1 MVAVGTPTQAVMPL
15 RKIVFAVS
23 IGLIAAAGE
32 AGDHITWLHPEFP
45 PSYIGSGEFAG
56 QGYLDRQ
63 LAVLQTMLPGFT
75 QSVVTAPLARIW
87 HELPR
92 ADGFCFLGAS
102 VTEER
107 LKLGIFSKRGIYT
120 PIIQLAVRSEKA
132 ARLRPYLDA
141 EGEVDLDKLKFAR
154 DLEGA
159 YTDTAT
165 YGAVIDNF
173 IHAPDRI
180 VALTKVVE
188 IHHPFTLLQ
197 KGRTDFIFIWP
208 EQLTYLKRST
218 HSDLATTSYRVSG
231 TSDAQPYYVACSK
244 GAVGQKVIARINAIL
259 ADPAA
264 WHEFVAPLESWFPPV
279 DFERA
284 DQATE

>member
-1 MVAVGTPTQAVMPL
+1 MLL
-15 RKIVFAVS
+15 RKILFAVS
-23 IGLIAAAGE
+23 LGMISAAVE

-45 PSYIGSGEFAG
+45 PSYIGAGEFAG

-102 VTEER
+102 ITDER
-107 LKLGIFSKRGIYT
+107 LKLGIFSKKGINT
-120 PIIQLAVRSEKA
+120 PIIQLAVRSEEA
-132 ARLRPYLDA
+132 ERLRLYLNGD
-141 EGEVDLDKLKFAR
+141 GEVELDRLKSAP

-165 YGAVIDNF
+165 YGPAIDAF
-173 IHAPDRI
+173 IHAPDRA
-180 VALTKVVE
+180 VTLTKVVE
-188 IHHPFTLLQ
+188 MRHPLTLLE
-197 KGRTDFIFIWP
+197 KGRADFIFVWP
-208 EQLTYLKRST
+208 EQLTYFKRST
-218 HSDLATTSYRVSG
+218 HSDFATTSYRVSG

-244 GAVGQKVIARINAIL
+244 GAVGQKVITRIDAVL
-259 ADPAA
+259 AEPAA
-264 WHEFVAPLESWFPPV
+264 WHAFVAPLKTWFPPV
-279 DFERA
+279 DFDRA
-284 DQATE
+284 DLATE

>member
-1 MVAVGTPTQAVMPL
+1 MLL
-15 RKIVFAVS
+15 RKILFAVS
-23 IGLIAAAGE
+23 LGMISAAVE

-102 VTEER
+102 ITDER
-107 LKLGIFSKRGIYT
+107 LKLGIFSKKGIYT
-120 PIIQLAVRSEKA
+120 PIIQLAVRTEQA
-132 ARLRPYLDA
+132 DRLRLYVNAD
-141 EGEVDLDKLKFAR
+141 GEVELDKLKSAL

-165 YGAVIDNF
+165 YGPAIDAF
-173 IHAPDRI
+173 IHAPDRA
-180 VALTKVVE
+180 VTLTKVVE
-188 IHHPFTLLQ
+188 MRHPLTLLE
-197 KGRTDFIFIWP
+197 KGRADFIFVWP
-208 EQLTYLKRST
+208 EQLTYFKRST
-218 HSDLATTSYRVSG
+218 HSDFATTNYRVSG

-244 GAVGQKVIARINAIL
+244 GAVGQKVITRIDAVL
-259 ADPAA
+259 AEPEA
-264 WHEFVAPLESWFPPV
+264 WHAFVAPLKTWFPPV
-279 DFERA
+279 DFDRA
-284 DQATE
+284 DLATE